1 MLNRKRETG
10 FTLMEILIVIA
21 LISVISVFA
30 IPGIM
35 SWMPDYRLKS
45 AIRDARSN
53 FQKAKLAAIRERANC
68 AFEIVDG
75 GYIVYVDSIVI
86 NQKLDDGEQVIA
98 EVNWAEDYKG
108 DVEFDSETFADN
120 GDGNG
125 WIAFQPNG
133 LPRNPSGALGM
144 GTLTLKNGKGNTF
157 DIIVSRAG
165 NIRTHADWIDE
176 DIQ

>member
-45 AIRDARSN
+45 AARDARSN

-68 AFEIVDG
+68 AFWIG
-75 GYIVYVDSIVI
+75 GTNDKYVVYVVSDN
-86 NQKLDDGEQVIA
+86 NQVPDNGEQVIA
-98 EVNWAEDYKG
+98 EVNLADEYG
-108 DVEFDSETFADN
+108 D
-120 GDGNG
+120 DGKFVSFLDDDG
-125 WIAFQPNG
+125 GPIEWIAFQPNG
-133 LPRNPSGALGM
+133 LPRNPGGALEG
-144 GTLTLKNGKGNTF
+144 GVLTIDNSKGNTF
-157 DIIVSRAG
+157 EIIVTRAG

-176 DIQ
+176 DVQ